1 MRQLRL
7 TIGDLTTTVD
17 LLDEDA
23 PVTTQALWDALP
35 IATRTIPT
43 QWSGRAWRT
52 ESDHALVPY
61 DPDVTAEN
69 LADRLSAGDMIFYPR
84 IAKIG
89 LAYGDAKWLGPFM
102 LPRQVSL
109 VGRVRERLDE
119 LVTQCMRIIY
129 EGPFA
134 VELSRVE

>member
-1 MRQLRL
+1 MRQVRL
-7 TIGDLTTTVD
+7 TIGDLVTTVD
-17 LLDEDA
+17 LRDDDA
-23 PVTTQALWDALP
+23 PVTVQALWDALP
-35 IATRTIPT
+35 ITTRTIPT

-61 DPDVTAEN
+61 DPEVEAEN
-69 LADRLSAGDMIFYPR
+69 LADHLSAGDMIFYPR

-109 VGRVRERLDE
+109 VGRVHDNLDD
-119 LVTQCMRIIY
+119 LVTQCMRIIF
-129 EGPFA
+129 EGPFT